1 MRSMTGYGAGEA
13 PLGQGRVVI
22 EIRALNHRYLEVRT
36 GVPGDLAGHA
46 WLLEQALRKRFER
59 GRYDVA
65 LRVSGATPLGRAFDL
80 DRARAAYQAL
90 CALRDELAPG
100 TDVPIAALAA
110 IPDVFNARPSAD
122 DAIVADALRAALAA
136 ALDDLDQMRGREG
149 DAMRT
154 AIQASLELI
163 RDCQRD
169 IVARTGDAGVRQR
182 DKLRARVAALLDGGD
197 PQIDPARLEL
207 ELAIV
212 ADRIDISEEL
222 ARLDSHLCQ
231 LDDLLHAAEP
241 VGRRID
247 FLMQE
252 IAREVNTLSAKCQD
266 AIVSQLAVT
275 LKAEIARVRQQA
287 QNIA

>member
-13 PLGQGRVVI
+13 PLGQGRVVV

-36 GVPGDLAGHA
+36 SAPSELAGHA
-46 WLLEQALRKRFER
+46 WLLEQQLRKRFDR

-65 LRVSGATPLGRAFDL
+65 LRLDGAGALAGAFDL

-90 CALRDELAPG
+90 CTLRDELAP
-100 TDVPIAALAA
+100 DSEVPIAAVAA
-110 IPDVFNARPSAD
+110 IPELFSARPGAG
-122 DAIVADALRAALAA
+122 DAHLDEAVRAALGGAMDALERMREREGQALCA
-136 ALDDLDQMRGREG
+136 ALE
-149 DAMRT
+149 
-154 AIQASLELI
+154 ASLALI
-163 RDCQRD
+163 RSHQAD
-169 IVARTGDAGVRQR
+169 IVARTAGASQRQR
-182 DKLRARVAALLDGGD
+182 DKLRARLEALLNDSD
-197 PQIDPARLEL
+197 AQIDPARLEL
-207 ELAIV
+207 ELAII

-222 ARLDSHLCQ
+222 ARLDSHLAQ
-231 LDDLLHAAEP
+231 LEDLLQAADA

-266 AIVSQLAVT
+266 AAVSQLAVA
-275 LKAEIARVRQQA
+275 LKAEIARMRQQA